1 MNGSMFAD
9 IRAGR
14 VVLHREWMIRAFAL
28 GLAVATMRLIFVPAL
43 LIMAGPTDGQLAFLS
58 VASFTTAFVMHASVA
73 DLWIRLTS
81 MSNTEAVA
89 GWEHVIRPRE
99 TRS

>member
-1 MNGSMFAD
+1 MFAD

-14 VVLHREWMIRAFAL
+14 VVLHREWMIRAF
-28 GLAVATMRLIFVPAL
+28 
-43 LIMAGPTDGQLAFLS
+43 
-58 VASFTTAFVMHASVA
+58 VMHASVA
-73 DLWIRLTS
+73 ELWIRLTR
-81 MSNTEAVA
+81 MSNTEAAA

>member
-1 MNGSMFAD
+1 MFAD

-14 VVLHREWMIRAFAL
+14 VVLHREWMIRAFAI
-28 GLAVATMRLIFVPAL
+28 GLATMRLIFVPAL
-43 LIMAGPTDGQLAFLS
+43 LIVAGPTDGQLAFLS

-73 DLWIRLTS
+73 ELWIRLTRTS
-81 MSNTEAVA
+81 RTDAAA
-89 GWEHVIRPRE
+89 GWEHVIRPTE

>member
-1 MNGSMFAD
+1 MFAD

-14 VVLHREWMIRAFAL
+14 VVLHREWMIRAFAI

-43 LIMAGPTDGQLAFLS
+43 LIVAGPTDGQLAFLS

-73 DLWIRLTS
+73 EPWIRLTR
-81 MSNTEAVA
+81 MSKTEAAA